1 MAKTILF
8 QGDSITDGRRKRELF
23 SSVGAGY
30 AGMVTGQ
37 LGCEKPGEY
46 EFINRGIS
54 GNRSIDIY
62 ARIKSDIIDL
72 KPDYMSILCGT
83 NDVWYDV
90 GGKHDG
96 LTAQKYEMILDLI
109 ISEVKEALP
118 NIKMMVL
125 GSFVVEGTATRATE
139 EEPDRWEILSTEI
152 PLRAAAAERVA
163 KKHGLP
169 FIPLQKMF
177 DDACK
182 VMPASYW
189 VRDGFHP
196 TAKGHWL
203 IKEEWLKAFKNL

>member
-1 MAKTILF
+1 MAKRILF

-23 SSVGAGY
+23 SSVGASY

-37 LGCEKPGEY
+37 LGYEHPGEY

-62 ARIKSDIIDL
+62 ARIKSDIIEL

-83 NDVWYDV
+83 NDVWHDL
-90 GGKHDG
+90 GGRHDG
-96 LTAQKYEMILDLI
+96 ISAQKYEMILDLI

-118 NIKMMVL
+118 NIKIMVM
-125 GSFVVEGTATRATE
+125 GSFIVEGTATQATE
-139 EEPDRWEILSTEI
+139 EEPDRWDILRTEI

-169 FIPLQKMF
+169 FIPLQEKF
-177 DDACK
+177 DEACK
-182 VMPASYW
+182 LAPPSYW

-196 TAKGHWL
+196 TAKGHWI
-203 IKEEWLKAFKNL
+203 IKEEWIKAFKNL